1 MSSIRLVLLIT
12 VSRLL
17 NWVICLGDVFVLT
30 WCGCHLQPTGC
41 KQTHSLLMLGGRLP
55 SASCSSSRFPIQI
68 ERETSAA
75 LFFWGG
81 GVVVP
86 PPLRLSLGFFFPL
99 LAICLFLSVQL
110 TTLIRQPDNESQR
123 EAMHLQLRLLPA
135 SAGCVCVCVSLTYS
149 LFVFDCMLR
158 L

>member
-1 MSSIRLVLLIT
+1 MYMFAMSSIRLLLLIT

-17 NWVICLGDVFVLT
+17 NWVIYLGDIFVLT

-41 KQTHSLLMLGGRLP
+41 KQTHSFLMLGGRLP
-55 SASCSSSRFPIQI
+55 SASCSSSRFLIQI

-75 LFFWGG
+75 LFWGG
-81 GVVVP
+81 CCCCSSSS
-86 PPLRLSLGFFFPL
+86 SLPHSFFFPL

-135 SAGCVCVCVSLTYS
+135 SAGCVCVPHVQSVCV
-149 LFVFDCMLR
+149 
-158 L
+158 